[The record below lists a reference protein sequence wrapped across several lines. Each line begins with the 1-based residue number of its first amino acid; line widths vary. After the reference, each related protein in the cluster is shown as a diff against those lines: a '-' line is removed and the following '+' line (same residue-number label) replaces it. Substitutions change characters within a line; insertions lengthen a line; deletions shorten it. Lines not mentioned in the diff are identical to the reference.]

1 MSTTTTTTAPVP
13 ATAANSA
20 VGTQPPKKKSR
31 LRARIVATL
40 AIVAAVGGG
49 SVLAA
54 APAQAASNTGSISVC
69 FKFASSGGPYT
80 NRVYSQYYT
89 NTGWVNL
96 SVETA
101 SPNGCA
107 SFTFTNP
114 NGYAFRFQA
123 YERVGGRTWSGYS
136 DWTRIYNGQS
146 LRFNNY
152 YWVYG

>member
-1 MSTTTTTTAPVP
+1 MSNIALAPV
-13 ATAANSA
+13 ATDI
-20 VGTQPPKKKSR
+20 QPVKKKSG
-31 LRARIVATL
+31 LRTRIVAAL
-40 AIVAAVGGG
+40 AIVAAIGGG

-54 APAQAASNTGSISVC
+54 APAQAATNTGSISVC
-69 FKFASSGGPYT
+69 FKFASNGAKWT
-80 NRVYSQYYT
+80 NRVYAQYSNGTSWINLT
-89 NTGWVNL
+89 NKIA
-96 SVETA
+96 SVD
-101 SPNGCA
+101 GCT

-123 YERVGGRTWSGYS
+123 YENVGGRTWSGYS